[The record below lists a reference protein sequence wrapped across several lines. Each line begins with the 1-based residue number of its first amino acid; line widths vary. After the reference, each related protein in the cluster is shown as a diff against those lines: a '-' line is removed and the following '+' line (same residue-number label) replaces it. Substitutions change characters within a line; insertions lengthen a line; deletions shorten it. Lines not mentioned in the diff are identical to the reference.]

1 MNHPQGRTEFRDEPG
16 HFLENPQMPV
26 SLEETQQIDLLSE
39 VNGHTYRLFVAL
51 PNGYAADDT
60 TRYPVLYLLHGY
72 RTFLL
77 GTPENGLA

>member
-1 MNHPQGRTEFRDEPG
+1 LALASAASALAQEP
-16 HFLENPQMPV
+16 MPV